1 MSKKKIHFIVNPIS
15 GKGKNLLDEII
26 LSRYFERE
34 QFEIKVLL
42 TTGPDHATVLA
53 LASLEENADVIVACG
68 GDGTISEVASC
79 LVGKEASLGI
89 IPFGSGNGLASN
101 LGIPKK
107 LDMALKLIKK
117 GKVQKI
123 DVGQI
128 NDQFFF
134 SNMGLGFDAN
144 LIQNFDKL
152 KKRQL
157 LGYIRASW
165 ETLKN
170 FKNLQDI
177 TIASEE
183 FNISTNPFL
192 LFISNSNM
200 LGYGFSLTPEAKLED
215 GLLDILV
222 VEHLNKSRALLLG
235 LLMLTGKHKSMKEVN
250 YFQLK
255 NLSISSRTSIPAI
268 QKDGC
273 QYKPKAQKL
282 NISILP
288 QQLSVIVP

>member
-26 LSRYFERE
+26 LSRYFEEE

-42 TTGPDHATVLA
+42 TTGPDHATALA

-79 LVGKEASLGI
+79 LVGEKARLGI

-107 LDMALKLIKK
+107 LDLALALIKK
-117 GKVQKI
+117 GKVKKM

-134 SNMGLGFDAN
+134 SNMGLGFDAC

-157 LGYIRASW
+157 YGYIRASW

-170 FKNLQDI
+170 FKNLQEV
-177 TIASEE
+177 TIASKE

-192 LFISNSNM
+192 VFISNSNM

-215 GLLDILV
+215 GLLDVLI
-222 VEHLNKSRALLLG
+222 VEQLSKSRVLLLG
-235 LLMLTGKHKSMKEVN
+235 FLLLMGKVKSMKEVK

-255 NLSISSRTSIPAI
+255 NLSISSSRSIPAI

-273 QYKPKAQKL
+273 QFKPNAQKL
-282 NISILP
+282 DISILP